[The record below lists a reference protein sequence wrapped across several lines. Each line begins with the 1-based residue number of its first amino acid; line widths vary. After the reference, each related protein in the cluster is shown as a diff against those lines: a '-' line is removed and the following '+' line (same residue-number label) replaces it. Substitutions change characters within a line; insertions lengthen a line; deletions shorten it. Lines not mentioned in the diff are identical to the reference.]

1 MWRPDEWVS
10 TGCGHVAKMVLSPG
24 SRVGE
29 GARVGGTQEE
39 KREEQN
45 VKTTVIFFVYIY
57 ICFCLY
63 FFFLL
68 FASPT
73 FPCPLCV

>member
-57 ICFCLY
+57 VFVFI
-63 FFFLL
+63 FFLL
-68 FASPT
+68 LF
-73 FPCPLCV
+73 